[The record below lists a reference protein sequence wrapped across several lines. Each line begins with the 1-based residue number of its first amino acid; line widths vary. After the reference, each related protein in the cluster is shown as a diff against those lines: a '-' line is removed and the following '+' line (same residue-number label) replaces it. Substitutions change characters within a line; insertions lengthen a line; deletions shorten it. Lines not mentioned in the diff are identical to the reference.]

1 MRWFICEVFPRGL
14 LFVMISLFIL
24 HLSILPRQVFYFL
37 SIFFS
42 PNSRPNGGG
51 SSRPESPPCHHS
63 TLRGNPPII
72 PFTSSLLNLILGF
85 FFPSPMK
92 QTATSITHSADTR
105 EEGLNE
111 MRGGRK
117 HRGCCSSSFPSFPPS
132 SSFSSCTRTG
142 GAIIWG
148 TLWTFTPVVENPGL
162 TVPCDL
168 T

>member
-1 MRWFICEVFPRGL
+1 MIYLWGISQGSPLRYDFSFHPPLVHPATSGL
-14 LFVMISLFIL
+14 LFSLYFFFTKQPAERGRV
-24 HLSILPRQVFYFL
+24 LSPR
-37 SIFFS
+37 
-42 PNSRPNGGG
+42 
-51 SSRPESPPCHHS
+51 EPPCHHS

-85 FFPSPMK
+85 FSPSPMK